1 MERLFQGLRVQHIE
15 RTKNEEADELAKAA
29 ARKAVIPLDAFFQVI
44 EDPSMKTV
52 KPEPMMVNVVQ
63 EEDWRAPI
71 MAYLRCHYEL
81 DSNIELIRMKQRAKA
96 YQVIG
101 EELYKT
107 SIMGPVLCYLSNDEC
122 KDLLAPIHAGA
133 CGGHIG
139 ARALTVKVFM

>member
-1 MERLFQGLRVQHIE
+1 MERLFQGLRVQDIE

-81 DSNIELIRMKQRAKA
+81 DSNIELIRM
-96 YQVIG
+96 
-101 EELYKT
+101 
-107 SIMGPVLCYLSNDEC
+107 
-122 KDLLAPIHAGA
+122 
-133 CGGHIG
+133 
-139 ARALTVKVFM
+139 

>member
-52 KPEPMMVNVVQ
+52 KP
-63 EEDWRAPI
+63 EDWRAPI